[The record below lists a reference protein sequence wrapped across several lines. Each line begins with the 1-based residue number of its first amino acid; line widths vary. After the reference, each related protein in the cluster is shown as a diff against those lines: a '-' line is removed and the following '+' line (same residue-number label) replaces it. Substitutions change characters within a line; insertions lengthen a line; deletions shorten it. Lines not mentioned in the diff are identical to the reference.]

1 MKVITLTFCMMA
13 KHIPTDVMTGKLCEL
28 FAQPQLLLEMAVE
41 KNDGDQG
48 HGWNG
53 SLDSSL

>member
-1 MKVITLTFCMMA
+1 
-13 KHIPTDVMTGKLCEL
+13 MTGKLCEL

-48 HGWNG
+48 HGLRKAG
-53 SLDSSL
+53 MGV